1 MKLTVQEVV
10 ATSLVKF
17 IVIVDDRIFKVII
30 WGHLRELSV
39 LLVINDTKQ
48 YELARLSVSF
58 LFETCWVS
66 VWVNIFFLVISQSS

>member
-1 MKLTVQEVV
+1 MKLTVQEVF